1 MATDNIK
8 EFTVQW
14 VLFGLLFFC
23 LLSFAISF
31 TFNNN
36 ADGLG
41 DSKGVFDTLQANLSS
56 RLIETEDSG
65 NAILNISSET
75 NPEVSDLGSRD
86 SVATSYGLV
95 GNARGFF
102 STTKVFLGW
111 IIEGEAGKIL
121 VSTLGGLFAFLAFYF
136 IYKSIRQGS

>member
-1 MATDNIK
+1 MGADNIK

-23 LLSFAISF
+23 LLSFAITF
-31 TFNNN
+31 TIDNNPN
-36 ADGLG
+36 ALG
-41 DSKGVFDTLQANLSS
+41 DSGEVFGNFQENLRS

-86 SVATSYGLV
+86 SVATSYGTIS
-95 GNARGFF
+95 NARSFF
-102 STTKVFLGW
+102 NVSKVFLDW
-111 IIEGEAGKIL
+111 IIGGTAGKIL
-121 VSTLGGLFAFLAFYF
+121 VSTLGGLFALISAYF